1 MRRIGGPARLAA
13 LVLVG
18 TLALTGCQRGLDK
31 ANRSNGGSQVSN
43 SQVGNQPGS
52 QTGSGSSV
60 DTSGVDSDLN
70 SVDGMLGDSDRQL
83 SDDGAT
89 PADAD

>member
-1 MRRIGGPARLAA
+1 MRRIGRPARLAA

-18 TLALTGCQRGLDK
+18 ALALTGCQRNLDR
-31 ANRSNGGSQVSN
+31 ANRNGGSQVSN
-43 SQVGNQPGS
+43 QQVGSGDQSGNG
-52 QTGSGSSV
+52 TGSNVDTSSV
-60 DTSGVDSDLN
+60 DGDLN
-70 SVDGMLGDSDRQL
+70 SVDGMLGDTDKQL